1 MGFSPPLPA
10 YRRVLVTVGC
20 VFTVLPVPSV
30 LWLCWIFVGP
40 ILMASEEFIS
50 FFIGIS
56 EMATCGVGV
65 EMQVWLKDLIYVIG
79 PSFPQPSV
87 VLSSEEGP
95 LPTTLRFHCWARY
108 SIQTSHLL
116 F

>member
-10 YRRVLVTVGC
+10 YRRVLMTVGC

-56 EMATCGVGV
+56 EMAACGVGV
-65 EMQVWLKDLIYVIG
+65 EMQAWLKRPDLCDRPMI
-79 PSFPQPSV
+79 STAFCRTEQ
-87 VLSSEEGP
+87 
-95 LPTTLRFHCWARY
+95 
-108 SIQTSHLL
+108 
-116 F
+116 